1 MRALP
6 LLTALLIAAPPIA
19 LAQPD
24 PRGMLAKADRNGDGV
39 VERGEA
45 ASMRGEMF
53 DRLDRRNRGYLVISA
68 APRKMK
74 ARGEQMRALLVAADA
89 DRDGKVTRQEFVSSP
104 MPAFDRADANR
115 DGRIDSKEL
124 SALTPR

>member
-1 MRALP
+1 MRALTF
-6 LLTALLIAAPPIA
+6 LAGLLIAAPLIA
-19 LAQPD
+19 SAQPD
-24 PRGMLAKADRNGDGV
+24 PREMLSKADRNGDGV

-53 DRLDRRNRGYLVISA
+53 DRLDRRDRGYLVISA

-89 DRDGKVTRQEFVSSP
+89 DRDGKVTRQEFLSAP
-104 MPAFDRADANR
+104 MPAFDRADANH

-124 SALTPR
+124 AALKSK

>member
-6 LLTALLIAAPPIA
+6 LLAVLLAAAPTIA
-19 LAQPD
+19 SAQPD
-24 PRGMLAKADRNGDGV
+24 PREMLAKADRNDDGV
-39 VERGEA
+39 VERAEA

-53 DRLDRRNRGYLVISA
+53 DRLDRRDRGYLVISA

-89 DRDGKVTRQEFVSSP
+89 DRNGKVTRQEFQSAP

-124 SALTPR
+124 AALKAR

>member
-6 LLTALLIAAPPIA
+6 LITLLLAAAPAIA
-19 LAQPD
+19 SAQPD
-24 PRGMLAKADRNGDGV
+24 PREMLAKADRNGDGV
-39 VERGEA
+39 VERSEA

-53 DRLDRRNRGYLVISA
+53 DRLDRRDRGYLVISA
-68 APRKMK
+68 SPRKMK

-89 DRDGKVTRQEFVSSP
+89 NRDGKVTRQEFLSAP
-104 MPAFDRADANR
+104 MPAFDRADADR

-124 SALTPR
+124 AALKAR